1 MDKFSESLLH
11 KLIDQYER
19 SVLSKQGSERNIII
33 RVKASD
39 SIFSPYKNFRTA
51 PDVELQLE
59 ELQRKAFITVEK
71 DHYDN
76 LVSVSL
82 KSSSIDAIYSAL
94 NREKPSTITSEVLN
108 YLESINHNG
117 TIGELVNDEITF
129 IKKNYRIHSKL
140 YCDLND
146 LQNLIK
152 CLLAIENL
160 EEGTMERDFSVKIF
174 DDSKTF
180 ATSYRSKVIAIY
192 RKYNKDFAELD
203 DDELLAELNLYKN
216 STYVIIKNGL
226 VFKLN
231 SQVIDLNN
239 MGFEFSLSDE
249 MIKSM
254 QIISSTSKRIITV
267 ENLTSF
273 RMLTDKEAII
283 VFLSGFHNHTKQM
296 LLQRLNATFPDQ
308 DYYHFG
314 DIDVGGMEIFRHL
327 SQSTRIHFKPYRMN
341 VAEMEQN
348 RDHLKSLTENDIDR
362 LRKMRKDD
370 DFREFHSVIDYMLK
384 NGVKLEQ
391 EVLD

>member
-39 SIFSPYKNFRTA
+39 SIFSPYKNYRTA

-108 YLESINHNG
+108 YLESVKHG
-117 TIGELVNDEITF
+117 GAIGKLVNDEITF

-140 YCDLND
+140 YCDLKD

-152 CLLAIENL
+152 CLCAIESL
-160 EEGTMERDFSVKIF
+160 EDGTMERDFSVKVF

-180 ATSYRSKVIAIY
+180 ATSYRSKVISIY
-192 RKYNKDFAELD
+192 RKYNKDFDDLD
-203 DDELLAELNLYKN
+203 DDELLSELNLYKN
-216 STYVIIKNGL
+216 STYVIIKNNL

-231 SQVIDLNN
+231 SQVVDLNSL
-239 MGFEFSLSDE
+239 GFEFSLSDE
-249 MIKSM
+249 MIKAM
-254 QIISSTSKRIITV
+254 QIISSASKRIITV

-273 RMLTDKEAII
+273 RMLNDKEAII

-296 LLQRLNATFPDQ
+296 LLQRLNAAFPDQ
-308 DYYHFG
+308 EYYHFG

-370 DFREFHSVIDYMLK
+370 DFRVFYSVIDYMLE